1 MWYKGKSG
9 YLSKSEKAEIILW
22 LSQKE
27 MWDLAE
33 LAIYIESQYEVI
45 YQSQLSLLFFI

>member
-1 MWYKGKSG
+1 
-9 YLSKSEKAEIILW
+9 
-22 LSQKE
+22 

-45 YQSQLSLLFFI
+45 YQSQLSLLFFIWISSS